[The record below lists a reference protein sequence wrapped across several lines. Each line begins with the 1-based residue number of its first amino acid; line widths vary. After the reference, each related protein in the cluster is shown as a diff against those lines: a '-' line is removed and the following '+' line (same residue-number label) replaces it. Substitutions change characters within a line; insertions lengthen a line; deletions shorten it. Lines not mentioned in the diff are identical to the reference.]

1 MNDVE
6 TRKIEEAMKRY
17 NIPAH
22 VVVLL
27 ISVYGNSI
35 ENEVERIINGAS
47 EKEPTGII
55 SKGRNKNEK
64 IRSTNIKKA
73 QRNHGNS

>member
-1 MNDVE
+1 MNDTE
-6 TRKIEEAMKRY
+6 TQKIEEAMKRY

-35 ENEVERIINGAS
+35 ESEVERIINGTS

-64 IRSTNIKKA
+64 I
-73 QRNHGNS
+73 